1 MFIIICLLSPLFSVY
16 VNSAHIDQSQTGD
29 YNFQVDVKDVQIF
42 ALMNGESEED
52 YMEYDYAYDYSQLTI
67 KPQNRT
73 TPRPLNI
80 TVISTELNNLKDN
93 LTTVTPV
100 QGQTIGLFTSETT
113 SSDFISTTTNYFVD
127 DNTTEKTAE
136 IASTKKV
143 VTTTPR
149 TTIKCKKGFF
159 LNKKGECQL
168 QLNNTGNALLKLVK
182 LSQRMKLRRENKSNE
197 NS

>member
-1 MFIIICLLSPLFSVY
+1 
-16 VNSAHIDQSQTGD
+16 
-29 YNFQVDVKDVQIF
+29 
-42 ALMNGESEED
+42 MNGESEED